1 MFQYLLFNQENGVA
15 TITLNRPDR
24 FNAFNNELS
33 FELIE
38 ALKKSGKDPE
48 VRVVVLTGAG
58 KAFCSGQDLKDI
70 QGTKRSLG
78 ESVEKRYNPK
88 VRLISTLEK
97 PVICSLNGVAA
108 GAGAGLALACDYV
121 IAASEAYFV
130 FSFINVGLVSDSGSS
145 YTLPRLVGKRRAF
158 EMLSLGEKISAT
170 EALALGMI
178 NSVVSADELE
188 KATQE
193 IALRYAQMPTKAVG
207 MMKKMLNRSSHS
219 SLDQMLELEMFYQ
232 EIAGSSADYQ
242 EGVNAFNEKRKPN
255 FTGK

>member
-1 MFQYLLFNQENGVA
+1 
-15 TITLNRPDR
+15 
-24 FNAFNNELS
+24 
-33 FELIE
+33 
-38 ALKKSGKDPE
+38 
-48 VRVVVLTGAG
+48 
-58 KAFCSGQDLKDI
+58 
-70 QGTKRSLG
+70 
-78 ESVEKRYNPK
+78 

-121 IAASEAYFV
+121 IAASEAYLV

-158 EMLSLGEKISAT
+158 EMLSLGEKIPAT

-188 KATQE
+188 KATQA
-193 IALRYAQMPTKAVG
+193 IALRYAQMPTKAVA

-232 EIAGSSADYQ
+232 EIAGNSADYQ

-255 FTGK
+255 FTGR